1 MRTFLLCAL
10 LAFAVG
16 CGKPSEQ
23 PGTDAPAATLGT
35 DWIVLFD
42 GTSMDAF
49 RGYDQD
55 AMPPG
60 WEIVDGA
67 LHQAQ
72 PGSGGDIVTRESY
85 RDFDFEFEWKLAE
98 GGNSGVMY
106 RVSEEYEHPYLT
118 GPEYQLLD
126 NAGHPDALE
135 GPDRMAGAN
144 YDVHPTDPTAAR
156 PAGEWNTGRILV
168 QGTHVEHWLNGK
180 KVVEYELFSPE
191 WTAAVAASKWAET
204 PSYGREETGRI
215 AFQGDHEQVWL
226 RAMRIK
232 PL

>member
-1 MRTFLLCAL
+1 M

-16 CGKPSEQ
+16 CTKQ
-23 PGTDAPAATLGT
+23 PEPPGAAASAATLGT

-42 GTSMDAF
+42 GTSTDAF
-49 RGYDQD
+49 RGYEQD
-55 AMPPG
+55 GMPPG

-72 PGSGGDIVTRESY
+72 PGRGGDIVTREQF
-85 RDFDFEFEWKLAE
+85 RDFELEFEWKLAE
-98 GGNSGVMY
+98 GGNSGVMF
-106 RVSEEYEHPYLT
+106 RVSEDHDNPWVT

-126 NAGHPDALE
+126 NDGHPDRLE
-135 GPDRMAGAN
+135 GPDRLAAAN
-144 YDVHPTDPTAAR
+144 YDVHPSDPAAAK
-156 PAGEWNTGRILV
+156 PTGEWNSGRLVV
-168 QGTHVEHWLNGK
+168 QGTHVEHWLNGQ

-191 WTAAVAASKWAET
+191 WTAAVAASKWADN
-204 PSYGREETGRI
+204 PNYGREETGHI

-226 RAMRIK
+226 KNVRIK